1 MMRRIVLVLVGLAGS
16 IGAAVGQSRTAP
28 WNVYTSVPMAD
39 PAYVQ
44 KGEAVRV
51 KLMRCGMQVISDET
65 RNFAG
70 LAPNLFVVLSGP
82 HRDAAAAEAAIAKA
96 KACGVTGYTRQTRRI
111 GGD

>member
-1 MMRRIVLVLVGLAGS
+1 MRRMMWVLAGLAAS
-16 IGAAVGQSRTAP
+16 VGAAVPQARNAP
-28 WNVYTSVPMAD
+28 WNVYASVPMAD

-51 KLMRCGMQVISDET
+51 KLMRCGLPVISDET
-65 RNFAG
+65 RNFSG
-70 LAPNLFVVLSGP
+70 LAPDLFVVLSGP
-82 HRDAAAAEAAIAKA
+82 HRDTAAAQAAIDKA